1 MKMKKI
7 TTVFFDLGGV
17 LLELRP
23 DKTVNYLAECSGL
36 SREVVEKSF
45 PLEDYFQFERGNMDE
60 LRFFDIWRKALDN
73 NELTD
78 ADFTKAWDNLIGRE
92 LATSTILT
100 KIKPYYQVWLLSNTN
115 DHHIRYQTPKY
126 LFFDQVDGKIYSYLE
141 GCRKPEPEIFNLA
154 LERAGATPQESL
166 FIDDMQVNV
175 DQARKMGITTIHFTT
190 PEELEIELKL
200 LGLAGLD

>member
-1 MKMKKI
+1 MGKI

-17 LLELRP
+17 LLELQP
-23 DKTVNYLAECSGL
+23 EKTINYLAERSGL
-36 SREVVEKSF
+36 DRETVENSF
-45 PLEDYFQFERGNMDE
+45 PLEDYYQFERGVMDE
-60 LRFFDIWRKALDN
+60 SRFFRLWQDALGG
-73 NELTD
+73 TD
-78 ADFTKAWDNLIGRE
+78 LSLADFYIAWVNLIGRE

-115 DHHIRYQTPKY
+115 DHHIRYQTPKHP
-126 LFFDQVDGKIYSYLE
+126 FFDQVDGKIFSYLE

-154 LERAGATPQESL
+154 LERSGATPGESL